1 MLQIFLLMS
10 QKDYLVNDQIAK
22 DQEQTAMMKV
32 MGVHLKMHLMNE
44 KIIGEETA
52 GKIFLDLIIGILL
65 DLVML
70 IMIRN

>member
-1 MLQIFLLMS
+1 MS

-22 DQEQTAMMKV
+22 GQEQIAMMKV
-32 MGVHLKMHLMNE
+32 MGVHLKIHLMNE
-44 KIIGEETA
+44 KIIGGETA
-52 GKIFLDLIIGILL
+52 DKIFLDLIIGILL